1 MESLVHEVIREQNI
15 EHFFQPIWRIA
26 LWEVYG
32 YEGLLRIQ
40 NEPTI
45 NPEILFNEARREG
58 VLYELDILS
67 FTKAIEDFPFHNYN
81 QHLLFLNIYLS
92 TVLDPRFIRLLKCLI
107 FKYPNMIGKVVI
119 ELNETNEEEHC
130 NDPLLKKNIKVLK
143 QFGFIIAFDDVGKS
157 VATFQKL
164 NDFKPTFVKLDRY
177 FSEGLAESKG
187 KQDTISMLSQ
197 YLDPD
202 MTFIFEGVER
212 DVDLAQAKIFN
223 VPIVQGYLLGEPQ
236 KLKEDCGRNFIEVR
250 LIRSSIM
257 ANPLKNGD
265 ASYGPNVF

>member
-45 NPEILFNEARREG
+45 NPEILFNEARNEG
-58 VLYELDILS
+58 VLYELDTLS
-67 FTKAIEDFPFHNYN
+67 FTKAIEVFPFHNYN

-119 ELNETNEEEHC
+119 ELNETNEEEHW
-130 NDPLLKKNIKVLK
+130 NDPLLKKNIEVLK
-143 QFGFIIAFDDVGKS
+143 QFGLIIALDNVGKNVS
-157 VATFQKL
+157 TFQKL
-164 NDFKPTFVKLDRY
+164 NDFKPIYVKLDRS
-177 FSEGLAESKG
+177 FSDGLAESKE
-187 KQDTISMLSQ
+187 KQDTISMLSK

-202 MTFIFEGVER
+202 MTFILKEVER
-212 DVDLAQAKIFN
+212 AVDLAQAKILN

-236 KLKEDCGRNFIEVR
+236 RFKEKSNKNASKLVD
-250 LIRSSIM
+250 SI
-257 ANPLKNGD
+257 LR
-265 ASYGPNVF
+265 